1 VKAWAGTGGEKP
13 SGDLP
18 KGLIARRQARDKTI
32 EEIGAAKVACK
43 ALSAELDAAK
53 AALSEAE
60 RGASESA
67 ASVMSEEAE
76 QRVTGPAGGL
86 AAGKSA
92 PWSWRGLVTN
102 RGESGTKAGPAIAEG
117 ARGPERTRAAV
128 SGANATGDQA
138 GGSVAG
144 VSHCSADRSRCDVGG
159 SLVSVP
165 RHPSRRTS

>member
-1 VKAWAGTGGEKP
+1 MKAWAGTGGEKP

-76 QRVTGPAGGL
+76 QRVTVYL
-86 AAGKSA
+86 DAARREVWRLESQL
-92 PWSWRGLVTN
+92 RGL
-102 RGESGTKAGPAIAEG
+102 GEVWLPTGENQAPRPVRLSPKVHAALNAQEPQYPALM
-117 ARGPERTRAAV
+117 RPEIKQAAAWRAFHTALLTDPD
-128 SGANATGDQA
+128 ATWEEA
-138 GGSVAG
+138 S
-144 VSHCSADRSRCDVGG
+144 
-159 SLVSVP
+159 
-165 RHPSRRTS
+165 